1 MRVFRQNVGLLLI
14 SCQHGSYEDVPV
26 IRVRFWLLYCAAWVP
41 YAASY
46 FVLFRFMSSS
56 NRIALVQTMINIFPA
71 VLLGAGVLRW
81 SRLFPWSRHSR
92 KWFFPLQ
99 LASAF
104 TYSLLWY
111 FGVILIGSLVLAA
124 RNHRFVLG
132 HFDSHAVQWQFFSG
146 FMVYGSIIGFAYVSQ
161 MSTILRNEE
170 LRRERAETLQTR
182 VELAALRAQL
192 NPHFLF
198 NTLNSL
204 VALNSQNK
212 DRATE
217 ALLQLAQMLRYTL
230 NEHRSEA
237 DDDVS
242 LREELAFTD
251 QYLALEALRLGDRLQ
266 VERSIDP
273 EALMCRLPALT
284 IQPLIENAIR
294 HGIAPR
300 AGPGKILLVAS
311 KRGNSLALYVSD
323 NGVGANPDTVMASN
337 GIGIRT
343 VRQRL
348 ALYSGNR
355 GSFEIDGGP
364 GRGLTI
370 YIVLPGE
377 FPGGDREPVT
387 AYEQQEAR

>member
-1 MRVFRQNVGLLLI
+1 MF
-14 SCQHGSYEDVPV
+14 
-26 IRVRFWLLYCAAWVP
+26 
-41 YAASY
+41 
-46 FVLFRFMSSS
+46 
-56 NRIALVQTMINIFPA
+56 
-71 VLLGAGVLRW
+71 
-81 SRLFPWSRHSR
+81 
-92 KWFFPLQ
+92 
-99 LASAF
+99 
-104 TYSLLWY
+104 
-111 FGVILIGSLVLAA
+111 
-124 RNHRFVLG
+124 
-132 HFDSHAVQWQFFSG
+132 
-146 FMVYGSIIGFAYVSQ
+146 
-161 MSTILRNEE
+161 
-170 LRRERAETLQTR
+170 
-182 VELAALRAQL
+182 
-192 NPHFLF
+192 
-198 NTLNSL
+198 
-204 VALNSQNK
+204 
-212 DRATE
+212 
-217 ALLQLAQMLRYTL
+217 RYTL

-266 VERSIDP
+266 VERSIDH

-370 YIVLPGE
+370 YIVLPGA
-377 FPGGDREPVT
+377 FPGNNLEPAT
-387 AYEQQEAR
+387 PYKHQHAP